1 MGGGMDTNDH
11 VCAFCMDNRKRRHR
25 DFSPQIW
32 ALLLQWE
39 EVPVEAVDHPMCDDC
54 YDDIRGVLIERADEV
69 EVALSTPDG
78 TDPQIAIEAA
88 KKKAQTADS
97 KRKSK
102 KADKVSKIAS

>member
-1 MGGGMDTNDH
+1 METNDQ
-11 VCAFCMDNRKRRHR
+11 VCAFCMDNRRRRHR

-69 EVALSTPDG
+69 QTALSSTDG
-78 TDPQIAIEAA
+78 ADPQTTIEVA
-88 KKKAQTADS
+88 KKKAMSDS
-97 KRKSK
+97 KRKGK
-102 KADKVSKIAS
+102 KDEKVSKIAS